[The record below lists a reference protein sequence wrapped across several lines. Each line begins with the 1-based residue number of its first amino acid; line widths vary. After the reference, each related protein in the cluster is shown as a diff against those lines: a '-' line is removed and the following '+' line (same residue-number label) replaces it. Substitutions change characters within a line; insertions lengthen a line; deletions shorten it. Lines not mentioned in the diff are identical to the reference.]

1 MKKILRALLVIIL
14 QVRYC
19 IKNKKQNNLHQ
30 HCYTSVNSHSFFDF
44 SIIISLTIFHFEINI
59 TAKRLTKSLT
69 CFSTR
74 ISYKKKTQNCNNL
87 LWYHFSFVGKE
98 ISTSSRKLRI

>member
-1 MKKILRALLVIIL
+1 MKKILRALLVILL

-30 HCYTSVNSHSFFDF
+30 HCYTYVNSHSFLILALL
-44 SIIISLTIFHFEINI
+44 SVTIFHFEINI